1 MKISEFIKEL
11 YLVYN
16 RVMSAFIANF
26 KYNPIRK
33 YRDLVYTLNCYQTS
47 IDDKVGVKDSELF
60 VTQFPEIVNEFNEMI
75 DWITA
80 LNSGFQDVAKYR
92 IKI

>member
-1 MKISEFIKEL
+1 MAIYTL
-11 YLVYN
+11 YNYHCW
-16 RVMSAFIANF
+16 
-26 KYNPIRK
+26 PIRPDIPK
-33 YRDLVYTLNCYQTS
+33 D
-47 IDDKVGVKDSELF
+47 KDSELF
-60 VTQFPEIVNEFNEMI
+60 VTQFPEIVNEFNEMV